1 MTIDGADAS
10 QNSVCSLEMA
20 FCRRLFKQLEGNLNA
35 INPQSIAMELPL
47 TCSKVVDSS
56 ISGSTKKKYVF
67 LQKTFVARD
76 VAGTKWNPAAFRS
89 QVTFGIPSLIRSMD
103 SSGKEM
109 QRKTREA
116 EKRVKELQSMP
127 YIEMSLIRQRMSD
140 VKVSINNNKHD
151 FEQFYH
157 SLSELRPTDHVTDLR
172 KPNLSKNQKVKVLQK
187 QWNMRKAHP
196 RVIASQMSGSRD
208 SS

>member
-1 MTIDGADAS
+1 MLTIDFDIANKEADGEQTKVDCKINMTATNMTIDGADAS

-20 FCRRLFKQLEGNLNA
+20 FCRRLFKQLKGNLNA

-47 TCSKVVDSS
+47 TCGNVVDST

-76 VAGTKWNPAAFRS
+76 VAGTKWNHAAFRS
-89 QVTFGIPSLIRSMD
+89 QVTFGIPSLIRSLD
-103 SSGKEM
+103 SGGKDM

-116 EKRVKELQSMP
+116 EKRLKELQSMP

-140 VKVSINNNKHD
+140 VKVSINDNKHN

-157 SLSELRPTDHVTDLR
+157 SLIELRPAD
-172 KPNLSKNQKVKVLQK
+172 
-187 QWNMRKAHP
+187 
-196 RVIASQMSGSRD
+196 
-208 SS
+208 